1 MTAGTGI
8 TRLCANGDVVNGMS
22 PWTAMPLVGAILDGE
37 PEERFHHV
45 FEDIIQSPTK
55 VRAGV
60 WEATA
65 YSEKLTDYPFNEI
78 VFLLEGS
85 MSIID
90 SGGVEERF
98 DPGDCFFLEKG
109 FNGVW
114 KQHGTIKIFHMT
126 VDPKI
131 E

>member
-8 TRLCANGDVVNGMS
+8 TRLCANGDAEKGMS
-22 PWTAMPLVGAILDGE
+22 LWTVSALDGSIQDGA
-37 PEERFHHV
+37 PKERFHHV
-45 FEDIIQSPTK
+45 FNDIIQSPAK

-65 YSEKLTDYPFNEI
+65 YSEEVTDYPYNEI

-90 SGGVEERF
+90 SAGVEERF
-98 DPGDCFFLEKG
+98 EPSDCFFLEKG

-114 KQHGTIKIFHMT
+114 KQHSTIKIFHMT
-126 VDPKI
+126 VDPEI
-131 E
+131 